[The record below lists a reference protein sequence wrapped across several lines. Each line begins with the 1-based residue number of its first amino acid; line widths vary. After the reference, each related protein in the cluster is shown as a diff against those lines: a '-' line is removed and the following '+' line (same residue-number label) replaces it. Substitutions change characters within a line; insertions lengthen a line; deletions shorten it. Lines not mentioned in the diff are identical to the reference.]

1 MSTIN
6 ETKRSRFSARGTIV
20 LDNDYANTPLHIL
33 CTARSAQA
41 ADHIRR
47 AMNRMAVQGKL
58 GRVKKINQTAARPSP
73 VR

>member
-1 MSTIN
+1 MSTTN
-6 ETKRSRFSARGTIV
+6 EIKRGRFSTHGKTV
-20 LDNDYANTPLHIL
+20 LDNDYADTPLHIL

-58 GRVKKINQTAARPSP
+58 GRAKRTGLVTR
-73 VR
+73 